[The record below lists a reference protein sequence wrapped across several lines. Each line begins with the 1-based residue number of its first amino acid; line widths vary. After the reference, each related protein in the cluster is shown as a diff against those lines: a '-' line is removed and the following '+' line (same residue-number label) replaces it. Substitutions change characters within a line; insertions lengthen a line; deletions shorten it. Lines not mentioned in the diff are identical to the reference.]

1 MPATEKTLCNAGF
14 LNFEG
19 RYLGDGEVPWGGGSV
34 ILVPSSDSIV
44 TPKVDLGGGC
54 LDEIASL
61 GDTLGGGRGPR
72 QGRRPCW
79 DRRSLMYGGAHH

>member
-19 RYLGDGEVPWGGGSV
+19 RYLGDGEVPRGGGSV
-34 ILVPSSDSIV
+34 ILMPSSDSMV
-44 TPKVDLGGGC
+44 TPKVGLGGGC

-61 GDTLGGGRGPR
+61 GDTLGGAWSPAG
-72 QGRRPCW
+72 
-79 DRRSLMYGGAHH
+79 